1 VTPRAHGLT
10 PRAVCKS
17 RFAALVCSGVT
28 AAQLNRAFQRGHR
41 PRLILAAMARLMVVL
56 FSMQF
61 SGTLHDATDLAD
73 VVLCVDEPE
82 HEQCPP
88 DRPCDDCPPGC
99 PNCHC
104 AAAGGTLTIAAPL
117 TLQPQ
122 PLSSSLPLSLHPT
135 QAPSGP
141 ELPSLFKPPRA

>member
-1 VTPRAHGLT
+1 L
-10 PRAVCKS
+10 
-17 RFAALVCSGVT
+17 
-28 AAQLNRAFQRGHR
+28 AQLNRVFQRGRR
-41 PRLILAAMARLMVVL
+41 PWLILPGLLRLMVAL

-61 SGTLHDATDLAD
+61 SGALHDATDLVDA
-73 VVLCVDEPE
+73 VLRVDEPE

-117 TLQPQ
+117 TLRPQ
-122 PLSSSLPLSLHPT
+122 VLSSSLPLSLHLT
-135 QAPSGP
+135 QAPAGP
-141 ELPSLFKPPRA
+141 ELPSLFRPPRA